1 MKSKRYSILNFYI
14 RGSNV
19 TSQACHG
26 LNRLWA
32 NKTAMTSEADT
43 LFTEWVES
51 SEVEIIL
58 QGGKHKDMEELYLA
72 LSSIPSIPSAKFNE
86 GEDDLCGA
94 CTVVTFVASDRIVAA
109 GDYLRS
115 NRITPV
121 DAFDVLTKT
130 PIIMNEKTILMNAY
144 EAFVAS
150 KIAFLPLVA

>member
-19 TSQACHG
+19 TPQVCHG

-32 NKTAMTSEADT
+32 NKATMTPAADALFSEWVDTSE
-43 LFTEWVES
+43 TEV
-51 SEVEIIL
+51 IL
-58 QGGKHKDMEELYLA
+58 QGGNHKDLEELYLA
-72 LSSIPSIPSAKFNE
+72 LSSINTLPSAKFNE
-86 GEDDLCGA
+86 GQDDLCGS

-115 NRITPV
+115 NRITPAE
-121 DAFDVLTKT
+121 AFDVLTKT
-130 PIIMNEKTILMNAY
+130 SILLNEQTIVLNSF

-150 KIAFLPLVA
+150 KIAYLPLVA